1 MLRPF
6 VVLQNQAQGI
16 VPEFSAMLAAMDR
29 FNTPWRVTAAAI
41 YTAPSDSRVFGS
53 LDIDVTDARHFMD
66 GKRKSGVK
74 ITMVHIATAVV
85 ARAVAFDVPEL
96 NCFIRRGS
104 VIGRK
109 RLNVMVPVML
119 GGQAG
124 MSSVLVNDA
133 HARTVS
139 DLAADIRQQ
148 AQKSRGGEESKASQN
163 KYLLNKIPWPFRRA
177 VFKLLKWLAVDL
189 GVELRRLGL
198 TSDSFGSFI
207 LSDIGSFG
215 LTSGMAAL
223 FPAAKIPAVIIM
235 GKMEDKPVVRNG
247 EVVIRTILPLT
258 GTFDHRIVDGM
269 QIGKLGRAIH
279 RNFARPE
286 WLDEVPTDDLTDCLF
301 GSG

>member
-1 MLRPF
+1 ML
-6 VVLQNQAQGI
+6 V
-16 VPEFSAMLAAMDR
+16 AMDR

-41 YTAPSDSRVFGS
+41 YTAPSDSRVYGS
-53 LDIDVTDARHFMD
+53 LDIDVTEAKRFLDA
-66 GKRKSGVK
+66 KRKTGVK
-74 ITMVHIATAVV
+74 ITMVHLTTAVL

-104 VIGRK
+104 VVGRK

-119 GGQAG
+119 DSQSGV
-124 MSSVLVNDA
+124 SSVLVNDA
-133 HARTVS
+133 HARPVS
-139 DLAADIRQQ
+139 DLANDIRQQ
-148 AQKSRGGEESKASQN
+148 AHMSRSGEESKASQN

-177 VFKLLKWLAVDL
+177 VFKLVKWLTVDL
-189 GVELRRLGL
+189 GVEMRSLGL
-198 TSDSFGSFI
+198 SSDSFGSFI
-207 LSDIGSFG
+207 VSDIGSFG

-235 GKMEDKPVVRNG
+235 GKMEEKPVVRDG

-279 RNFARPE
+279 RNFKKPE
-286 WLDEVPTDDLTDCLF
+286 WLDEVPSEQLADCIF
-301 GSG
+301 DSE